1 MKKISPQQL
10 KKLAKYNPY
19 VDLNFIRQWERQ
31 DDELRR
37 LGVDFSHPNRQADA
51 PDETPKNRQPL
62 DPYSWNFPNRDR

>member
-19 VDLNFIRQWERQ
+19 VDLNLIRQWEQQ

-37 LGVDFSHPNRQADA
+37 LGVDFSHPNRQADV

>member
-10 KKLAKYNPY
+10 NKLAKQNPLL
-19 VDLNFIRQWERQ
+19 DLNLLRKWKKQKA
-31 DDELRR
+31 ELRR

-62 DPYSWNFPNRDR
+62 DPYSWNFPNRYR